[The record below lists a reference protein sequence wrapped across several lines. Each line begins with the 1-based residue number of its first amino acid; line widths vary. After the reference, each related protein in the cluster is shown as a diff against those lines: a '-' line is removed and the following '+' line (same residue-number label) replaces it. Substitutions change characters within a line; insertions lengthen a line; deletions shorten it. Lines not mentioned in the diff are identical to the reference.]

1 MRCIVCK
8 KVATSSRS
16 VEHIIRES
24 LGNVD
29 HVLPPGIV
37 CDKCNNYIA
46 REVEKPLLDSHYFKE
61 RRYYATLPN
70 KKKRIPL
77 IDGIHLQ
84 SFTHIHLAKSID
96 ESIPSIGVAPDADE
110 KIIHEMVE
118 RSIEIGVGEK
128 IAAKHIKQNDFAHD
142 VLKEISSKGHTNLI
156 MSNSCDAALDMFL
169 EDVGLQNAFHFKFGA
184 DNHRGEYGENTKI
197 KILKNF
203 LKDKNFDKIIVIDD
217 MEEGIEMGLKF
228 NAVTYLFS
236 RNGRK
241 NTKAHFVINDLREV
255 LKET

>member
-1 MRCIVCK
+1 MGNLFIWDFHGVLEK
-8 KVATSSRS
+8 NNEYA
-16 VEHIIRES
+16 VEEVVNR
-24 LGNVD
+24 
-29 HVLPPGIV
+29 VLPEFGISRKATV
-37 CDKCNNYIA
+37 KECLMLYGRKWAEYY
-46 REVEKPLLDSHYFKE
+46 RYF
-61 RRYYATLPN
+61 
-70 KKKRIPL
+70 
-77 IDGIHLQ
+77 
-84 SFTHIHLAKSID
+84 
-96 ESIPSIGVAPDADE
+96 APDADE